1 MKTPT
6 TANAKFNAV
15 YTELKNSLDIDYS
28 DYELLEA
35 TYALVEDHKED
46 VKRDRA
52 ITRDY
57 QRISELDFPFSECS
71 SDVSFK
77 TFEGLSVFDSNEMDG
92 TFVPDSFIIKSISNI
107 TGGVEI

>member
-1 MKTPT
+1 MRTPK

-15 YTELKNSLDIDYS
+15 YKELKNNLDIDYS
-28 DYELLEA
+28 DHELLEA
-35 TYALVEDHKED
+35 TYALMEDHKED

-57 QRISELDFPFSECS
+57 QRISELDFPFSDRS